1 MVLCTSPVVTKW
13 SFRLQELEGSVH
25 AASALGMVKLVNGHT
40 PVINRLVR
48 SFHLFHQLMSTVR

>member
-25 AASALGMVKLVNGHT
+25 AASALGMVNGHT
-40 PVINRLVR
+40 PVIKRLVR
-48 SFHLFHQLMSTVR
+48 FHQLMSTVR